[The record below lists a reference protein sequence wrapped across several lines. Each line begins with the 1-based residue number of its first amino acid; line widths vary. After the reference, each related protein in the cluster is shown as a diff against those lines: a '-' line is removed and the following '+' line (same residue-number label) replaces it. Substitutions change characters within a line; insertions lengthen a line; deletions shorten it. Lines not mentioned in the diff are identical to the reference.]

1 MCSFRNF
8 RKRFEHLLRGLW
20 YLSRRQ
26 LESPPGVRTRSD
38 VPVGTIAS
46 QLVYDRVVLVVKVRV
61 VDTGYSLRLVL
72 TFGS

>member
-1 MCSFRNF
+1 M
-8 RKRFEHLLRGLW
+8 
-20 YLSRRQ
+20 
-26 LESPPGVRTRSD
+26 RTRSD